1 MPSTNSGGDP
11 RKTKWKKTLSW
22 LVLLIIAG
30 ILITILVGPGAGLL
44 KNVPLGFVQIFR
56 LALVLTIGFVVSKVL
71 EGHVFRLSVDRL
83 GPQSATTV
91 RYATRLLLY
100 VLVALAALGAVG
112 VGLSSVVFGGAFLT
126 VIIGLAGQTMFSNL
140 IAGIWIVIFHPF
152 RVGDS
157 ISFITWQYPILMPS
171 FPHEAMRPI
180 YSGRVKD
187 INLMYTLLETPEEYP
202 QVIPNG
208 ILVQAII
215 ENRSRYSSH
224 LLRVRFDVSYDYDP
238 SVLVEHLTEAL
249 AHEFPSQGAPG
260 PKVMVAD
267 LYPAAYSV
275 VVTLQVFDR
284 DDNARHRVL
293 TQAAKAMQN
302 LRAPASRDQR
312 AAD

>member
-1 MPSTNSGGDP
+1 MPSPQSNGDP
-11 RKTKWKKTLSW
+11 GKKRWKKTLAW
-22 LVLLIIAG
+22 LALLITAG
-30 ILITILVGPGAGLL
+30 ILLMILVGPGAGLL
-44 KNVPLGFVQIFR
+44 KNVPFGFVQIFR

-100 VLVALAALGAVG
+100 VAIVLAGLGAVG

-180 YSGRVKD
+180 YSGRVRD
-187 INLMYTLLETPEEYP
+187 INLMYTLIETPEAYP

-224 LLRVRFDVSYDYDP
+224 LLRVRFDVSYDCDP
-238 SVLVEHLTEAL
+238 SALVERLTEAL
-249 AHEFPSQGAPG
+249 VEEFPPQGASR

-275 VVTLQVFDR
+275 VAIVQVFDH
-284 DDNARHRVL
+284 DDDARHRVL
-293 TQAAKAMQN
+293 TRAAKITGS
-302 LRAPASRDQR
+302 LRTSPP
-312 AAD
+312 

>member
-1 MPSTNSGGDP
+1 MPNTDP
-11 RKTKWKKTLSW
+11 DKGAKKPSWKKTVSW
-22 LVLLIIAG
+22 LVLLIIGG
-30 ILITILVGPGAGLL
+30 ILITILVGPEAGLL
-44 KNVPLGFVQIFR
+44 KHVPLGFVQIFR
-56 LALVLTIGFVVSKVL
+56 LALVLTIGVVVSKAL
-71 EGHVFRLSVDRL
+71 ERHVFRLSVDRL

-100 VLVALAALGAVG
+100 VTIALAALGAVG

-126 VIIGLAGQTMFSNL
+126 VIVGLAGQTMFSNL

-187 INLMYTLLETPEEYP
+187 INLMYTLLETVEEYP

-215 ENRSRYSSH
+215 ENRSKPSSH
-224 LLRVRFDVSYDYDP
+224 LLRVRFDVSFDYDP
-238 SVLVEHLTEAL
+238 GLLVEHLEAAL
-249 AHEFPSQGAPG
+249 AREFPERGPSS

-267 LYPAAYSV
+267 LYPSAYSIV
-275 VVTLQVFDR
+275 VILQVHDR

-293 TQAAKAMQN
+293 TQAAKTMRKLRPPVAGAMPPD
-302 LRAPASRDQR
+302 A
-312 AAD
+312 